1 MLMAAKLIKMILI
14 GKTFAPFFIII
25 TIRHTSE

>member
-25 TIRHTSE
+25 VRHNSE